1 MASCK
6 GCGAPVRIGQTCRYC
21 GRIAEPGEFPELRPK
36 NIPEVNSV
44 ADFYMAVN
52 RICAKYVGEF
62 DTPAT
67 RAALQDEL
75 NNLVYFTP
83 SRFVPRE
90 FKVNREPGIAEI
102 EAFCDFEASPRRA
115 WND

>member
-6 GCGAPVRIGQTCRYC
+6 GCGAPVRVGQTCQYC
-21 GRIAEPGEFPELRPK
+21 GRYAEPGEFPELRPA

-52 RICAKYVGEF
+52 RICAKYIGEF
-62 DTPAT
+62 DTYAN
-67 RAALQDEL
+67 RAALQDKL
-75 NNLVYFTP
+75 NQLVYFSP

-90 FKVNREPGIAEI
+90 FRVDNTPGLIGI
-102 EAFCDFEASPRRA
+102 EAFCDFDGPLRRA